1 MPPSFPQE
9 ASAFFVVPLD
19 RMDPRDFLAPEIR
32 ALLASH
38 RELQE
43 RVLGPTQR
51 IIEDL
56 RRQTGDLT
64 GPFAPLLSSLED
76 TRRECDLTRL
86 VSSPAID
93 EAIRRTEV
101 PVLEELRRSIA
112 FPALPTDAL
121 SGDVAHRL
129 ADELSGLP
137 AIARVT
143 SWYILPPL
151 GGLDPATLRAL
162 LIPLE
167 LHASFAA
174 DTFVRFE
181 AEASDARRAALAT
194 ALRHSAIERDLY
206 ADVLVGL
213 PPPID
218 PVTAEDLTYSV
229 GPDGREELLAR
240 ADALSTANASLEA
253 STSAHDVA
261 LLGGEIL
268 RLIGHVNA
276 AARAAGRPEIFPP
289 TSRVYAEC
297 PVVCLTIARTV
308 ADVAR
313 VVNALFLLLYEGGGS
328 SSLRLLAPNG
338 GPLEPEQCD
347 AIWWL
352 KELRRIEFHDLDRG
366 DPAESRRKW
375 RKYGE
380 ALSAMGLER
389 MPSTPEEF
397 ARLQRL
403 LYEGLVAVLRR
414 ALAALPLP
422 SA

>member
-1 MPPSFPQE
+1 
-9 ASAFFVVPLD
+9 
-19 RMDPRDFLAPEIR
+19 MDPHDFLTPEIR

-43 RVLGPTQR
+43 RLLGPIQR
-51 IIEDL
+51 IIEDI
-56 RRQTGDLT
+56 RRQNDDLIR
-64 GPFAPLLSSLED
+64 PFAPLLTILED
-76 TRRECDLTRL
+76 TRHHHDLTRF

-93 EAIRRTEV
+93 EAMRRSEI

-112 FPALPTDAL
+112 SPGLATGAL
-121 SGDVAHRL
+121 SGDVASRL
-129 ADELSGLP
+129 AEELSGLP

-143 SWYILPPL
+143 SWYTLPPF
-151 GGLDPATLRAL
+151 GGLDPATLHAL
-162 LIPLE
+162 LVPLD

-174 DTFVRFE
+174 DTFVRLE
-181 AEASDARRAALAT
+181 AEASATRRAALST

-206 ADVLVGL
+206 ADALMRL
-213 PPPID
+213 PPPTD

-229 GPDGREELLAR
+229 GPAGREELLAR
-240 ADALSTANASLEA
+240 ADALPAVDASLEG
-253 STSAHDVA
+253 STAAHDMA

-268 RLIGHVNA
+268 RLIGLVNA

-289 TSRVYAEC
+289 TSRLYAEC
-297 PVVCLTIARTV
+297 PVVCLTFARTV

-313 VVNALFLLLYEGGGS
+313 VVNALFLLLYEGGGAK
-328 SSLRLLAPNG
+328 SLRLLTPNG

-352 KELRRIEFHDLDRG
+352 KELRRIEFHDLDHG

-380 ALSAMGLER
+380 ALSAMGLEH

>member
-1 MPPSFPQE
+1 M
-9 ASAFFVVPLD
+9 ATH
-19 RMDPRDFLAPEIR
+19 DFLAPEIR

-43 RVLGPTQR
+43 RLLGPTQR
-51 IIEDL
+51 IIEDF
-56 RRQTGDLT
+56 RRQNDDLIR
-64 GPFAPLLSSLED
+64 PFAPLLSILED
-76 TRRECDLTRL
+76 TRHHYDLTRF

-93 EAIRRTEV
+93 EAMRRTEI
-101 PVLEELRRSIA
+101 PVLEELRRSLA
-112 FPALPTDAL
+112 FPALATGAL

-129 ADELSGLP
+129 AEELSGLP

-143 SWYILPPL
+143 SWYTLPPL
-151 GGLDPATLRAL
+151 GGLDPVTLHAL
-162 LIPLE
+162 LVPLE

-174 DTFVRFE
+174 DTFVRLE
-181 AEASDARRAALAT
+181 AEASDTRRAALAT

-206 ADVLVGL
+206 ADVLVSL
-213 PPPID
+213 PPPLD
-218 PVTAEDLTYSV
+218 PVTAEDLTYSI

-240 ADALSTANASLEA
+240 ADSLSVADASIAA
-253 STSAHDVA
+253 STTAHDVA
-261 LLGGEIL
+261 LLGGEL
-268 RLIGHVNA
+268 LQLLGLINA

-289 TSRVYAEC
+289 TSRLYAEC

-313 VVNALFLLLYEGGGS
+313 IVNALFLLLYEGGGS
-328 SSLRLLAPNG
+328 GSLRLLTPNG

-352 KELRRIEFHDLDRG
+352 KELRRIEFHDLDHG
-366 DPAESRRKW
+366 DPTESRRKW
-375 RKYGE
+375 RQYGE
-380 ALSAMGLER
+380 TLSAIGLQH

-397 ARLQRL
+397 AFLQRR

>member
-1 MPPSFPQE
+1 M
-9 ASAFFVVPLD
+9 VPH
-19 RMDPRDFLAPEIR
+19 DFLTLEIR
-32 ALLASH
+32 TLLASH

-56 RRQTGDLT
+56 RRQSDDLIR
-64 GPFAPLLSSLED
+64 PFAPLLSILED
-76 TRRECDLTRL
+76 TRHGNDLTRF

-93 EAIRRTEV
+93 EAMRRSEI
-101 PVLEELRRSIA
+101 PVLEELRRSVA
-112 FPALPTDAL
+112 FPALATRAL
-121 SGDVAHRL
+121 PGDVASRL
-129 ADELSGLP
+129 AEELSGLP

-143 SWYILPPL
+143 SWYALPPL
-151 GGLDPATLRAL
+151 GGLDPASLHAL
-162 LIPLE
+162 LAPLD

-174 DTFVRFE
+174 DTFVRLE
-181 AEASDARRAALAT
+181 AEVSDTRRAALAT

-206 ADVLVGL
+206 ADVLVRL
-213 PPPID
+213 PPPTD

-229 GPDGREELLAR
+229 GPGGREELLAR
-240 ADALSTANASLEA
+240 ADALSAVDASLEG
-253 STSAHDVA
+253 STAAHEVA

-268 RLIGHVNA
+268 RLIGLINA

-289 TSRVYAEC
+289 TSRLYAEC
-297 PVVCLTIARTV
+297 PVVCLTFARTV

-313 VVNALFLLLYEGGGS
+313 VVNALFLLLYEGGGAK
-328 SSLRLLAPNG
+328 SLRLLTPHG

-352 KELRRIEFHDLDRG
+352 KELRRIEFHDLDHG

-380 ALSAMGLER
+380 ALSAMGLEH

-422 SA
+422 SP

>member
-1 MPPSFPQE
+1 
-9 ASAFFVVPLD
+9 
-19 RMDPRDFLAPEIR
+19 MDPHDFLTPEIR

-43 RVLGPTQR
+43 RLLGPTQR

-56 RRQTGDLT
+56 RRQNDDLIR
-64 GPFAPLLSSLED
+64 PFAPLLSILED
-76 TRRECDLTRL
+76 TRHGYDLTRF

-93 EAIRRTEV
+93 EAMRRSEI

-112 FPALPTDAL
+112 FPALATGAL
-121 SGDVAHRL
+121 SGDVASRL
-129 ADELSGLP
+129 AEELSGLP

-143 SWYILPPL
+143 SWYALPPL
-151 GGLDPATLRAL
+151 GGLDPASLHAL
-162 LIPLE
+162 LAPLD

-174 DTFVRFE
+174 DTFVRLE
-181 AEASDARRAALAT
+181 AEASDTRRAALAT

-206 ADVLVGL
+206 ADVLVRL
-213 PPPID
+213 PPPTD
-218 PVTAEDLTYSV
+218 PVTTEDLTYSV
-229 GPDGREELLAR
+229 GPAGREELLAR
-240 ADALSTANASLEA
+240 ADTLSAVDASLEG
-253 STSAHDVA
+253 STAAHEVA

-268 RLIGHVNA
+268 RLIGLINA

-289 TSRVYAEC
+289 TSRLYAEC
-297 PVVCLTIARTV
+297 PVVCLTFARTV
-308 ADVAR
+308 ADVASI
-313 VVNALFLLLYEGGGS
+313 VNALFLLLYEGGGS
-328 SSLRLLAPNG
+328 GSLRLLTPHG

-352 KELRRIEFHDLDRG
+352 KELRRIEFHDLDHG

-380 ALSAMGLER
+380 ALSAMGLEH

-414 ALAALPLP
+414 ALAAIPLP

>member
-1 MPPSFPQE
+1 M
-9 ASAFFVVPLD
+9 A
-19 RMDPRDFLAPEIR
+19 PRDFLTPEIR

-43 RVLGPTQR
+43 RVLGPMQR

-56 RRQTGDLT
+56 RRQNDDLIR
-64 GPFAPLLSSLED
+64 PFAPLLSSLEE
-76 TRRECDLTRL
+76 TRRQYDLPRL
-86 VSSPAID
+86 VSSPAI
-93 EAIRRTEV
+93 EEVLRRSDV
-101 PVLEELRRSIA
+101 PVLDALRGAIA
-112 FPALPTDAL
+112 FPALATGAL
-121 SGDVAHRL
+121 SGGVASRL
-129 ADELSGLP
+129 AEELSGLP

-143 SWYILPPL
+143 SWYTLPPL
-151 GGLDPATLRAL
+151 GGLDPATLHAL
-162 LIPLE
+162 LVPLD

-174 DTFVRFE
+174 DTFVRLE
-181 AEASDARRAALAT
+181 AEASDTRRAALAT

-206 ADVLVGL
+206 ADVLVRL
-213 PPPID
+213 PPPTD
-218 PVTAEDLTYSV
+218 PVVTAEDLTYSV
-229 GPDGREELLAR
+229 GPDGRGELLAR
-240 ADALSTANASLEA
+240 ADALSAADASLDA
-253 STSAHDVA
+253 STAAHDVA

-268 RLIGHVNA
+268 RLIGLVNA
-276 AARAAGRPEIFPP
+276 AARSAGRPEIFPP
-289 TSRVYAEC
+289 TSRVYTEG

-328 SSLRLLAPNG
+328 GSLRLLTPNG

-352 KELRRIEFHDLDRG
+352 KELRRIEFHDLDHG

-380 ALSAMGLER
+380 TLSAIGLQH

-397 ARLQRL
+397 ALLQRL

-414 ALAALPLP
+414 AVAALPLP